1 MPFLLRLL
9 AALLPAASAIAL
21 DANWGEPHLLR
32 RDALLEGRAF
42 EYNSEAFVKRFGYRH
57 LFTDPRPGEDG
68 IRGTGGSVTS
78 DRLFLDM
85 QLTKTLRFEDT
96 RQEFFFSM
104 QRTEDFDG
112 SYDRQLIG
120 LAHRP
125 RDDLRFAVIGDVPA
139 GKGDVDVYFEGR
151 WASGDHRLL
160 RAVVALTDVLHDKR
174 GAGEYL
180 DRPVAYFLQARHGAA
195 GRWQAEASVN
205 HAPRATLVEPGYRI
219 QVGARQSRAM
229 LRSRIERHAWL
240 LDLRA
245 EGERAERTFQ
255 FDREDMP
262 PTEDFRRR
270 MHALAVAAT
279 YTAHRLQPEI
289 GARRF
294 ALLEHGWS
302 GDARAVRYREE
313 RDEWLVYLR
322 ARVATGARQQLM
334 PTLYLA
340 HVDVVQ
346 QVERGHGRVRD
357 ESEWQATLAMPWSYA
372 VDPARGGMLTVNLT
386 VDLHEGWFG
395 GANIQLHWPL

>member
-1 MPFLLRLL
+1 MPILLLL
-9 AALLPAASAIAL
+9 LVTLLPAAAAVAL
-21 DANWGEPHLLR
+21 DANWAEPHLLR
-32 RDALLEGRAF
+32 RDALLEGRPF

-57 LFTDPRPGEDG
+57 QFADPRPGTDG

-85 QLTKTLRFEDT
+85 QLTKTLRFDDA

-120 LAHRP
+120 LAHRL
-125 RDDLRFAVIGDVPA
+125 RDDLRVAVIGDVPA
-139 GKGDVDVYFEGR
+139 GKGDADLYFEGR
-151 WASGDHRLL
+151 WDGGDHRLL
-160 RAVVALTDVLHDKR
+160 RAVVAFTDVLHDKR
-174 GAGEYL
+174 GAGEYR

-195 GRWQAEASVN
+195 ERWQAEASVN
-205 HAPRATLVEPGYRI
+205 HVPRATLVEPSHRV
-219 QVGARQSRAM
+219 QVGAEQSRAM
-229 LRSRIERHAWL
+229 LRGRIERNAWL

-245 EGERAERTFQ
+245 EGERAERTFR

-262 PTEDFRRR
+262 PTDDFRRR
-270 MHALAVAAT
+270 MHALTVAAT
-279 YTAHRLQPEI
+279 YTAHRLQPEV
-289 GARRF
+289 GARSFVLR
-294 ALLEHGWS
+294 ERGWS
-302 GDARAVRYREE
+302 GAARAVRYGEW
-313 RDEWLVYLR
+313 RDERLVYLR
-322 ARVATGARQQLM
+322 ARVATGARQQLT

-357 ESEWQATLAMPWSYA
+357 EREWQATLALPWSYA

-395 GANIQLHWPL
+395 GGNVQLHWPL